1 MWEIRSHTTEN
12 WRKFVFYHRKNT
24 NFKHLALCLQF
35 IISFIVTSIIK
46 ILLNGRFHQ
55 ITTGLPC
62 QTFRCSRKFS
72 TGTTRRVVFHLLSNR
87 YFRNL
92 LVNGKR
98 PIFSPKL
105 VPLRSLRSSF
115 IDSFSCNTS
124 EGFGAFFVQSCDQFL
139 FPCYLFISFLIFSL
153 FLNFI
158 TILLYGRVSKGL
170 EATKKKNLIC

>member
-1 MWEIRSHTTEN
+1 MAANSLELVKLVNGAR
-12 WRKFVFYHRKNT
+12 
-24 NFKHLALCLQF
+24 
-35 IISFIVTSIIK
+35 ISIGKVS
-46 ILLNGRFHQ
+46 N
-55 ITTGLPC
+55 GLPFH
-62 QTFRCSRKFS
+62 TFRCSRKFS

-158 TILLYGRVSKGL
+158 TIIIVEFLLKLTILPQKNGL
-170 EATKKKNLIC
+170 FLRGARLL